1 MPYPSA
7 KRQTLASNSSGT
19 PAASGPRTTYRLL
32 VLVVAMALGTSA
44 ALWWTLRQAQ
54 DLAQPH
60 QQNDLWYISSVH
72 NELARVS
79 LLARQLRGR
88 EASAQDLTDRLDVLY
103 STLDTSGRGPRV
115 STQLREALPGTA
127 QSLDELRTLVEQWSE
142 QAIAN
147 TPGSSAARP
156 QRATATPQA
165 AVRVAE
171 DISRQSDT
179 LLERLRQA
187 VATVHLFSNQQ
198 TDHARQQ
205 LHQRFIVLSVVL
217 SGLLGG
223 TALLIAKLVK
233 DARAATAASRR
244 LAQTNRELEDLVA
257 RRTRKLEEGRALLG
271 FILDTSPSDVLL
283 TEVESGHVL
292 FINHRLTER
301 LGLKAAPKTLFLPD
315 LLYDLDTRQRFMQT
329 LDQYGQVDAME
340 AQIGSQTPCWS
351 SLSARLIDVEGQLAH
366 LLWGFDIS
374 THKALEAQLRE
385 LATRDALSG
394 LLNRRAFMERST
406 ALFDHCRRHGQPC
419 TVLMIDIDHFKRI
432 NDLHGH
438 QMGDTAIRACADAIG
453 QALREADLLGRLG
466 GEEFAALLPHASANS
481 AQQVAE
487 RIRGA
492 IAQLGLVSPAG
503 EPVTFTISI
512 GMATNERYHTG
523 IEPLL
528 ADADAALYRAKAT
541 GRNKVLAHE
550 AAVPSP

>member
-1 MPYPSA
+1 M
-7 KRQTLASNSSGT
+7 LA
-19 PAASGPRTTYRLL
+19 
-32 VLVVAMALGTSA
+32 LVVAMALATSV

-60 QQNDLWYISSVH
+60 QQNDLWYIASVH

-79 LLARQLRGR
+79 LLARQLRAR
-88 EASAQDLTDRLDVLY
+88 EASAQDLIDRLDVLY
-103 STLDTSGRGPRV
+103 STLDTTGRGPHV
-115 STQLREALPGTA
+115 STQLRDALPDTA
-127 QSLDELRTLVEQWSE
+127 QGLDNLRTQVEHWS
-142 QAIAN
+142 ALASANAN
-147 TPGSSAARP
+147 TKPHESGSTAAR
-156 QRATATPQA
+156 RTTATATPPQA
-165 AVRVAE
+165 LRVAE
-171 DISRQSDT
+171 DITRKSDA

-187 VATVHLFSNQQ
+187 VATVHLFSTQQ
-198 TDHARQQ
+198 TDQARRQ

-217 SGLLGG
+217 SALLVG
-223 TALLIAKLVK
+223 TTLLIARLVQ
-233 DARAATAASRR
+233 DARAAAAASRQ
-244 LAQTNRELEDLVA
+244 LAQTNRELEDRVA
-257 RRTRKLEEGRALLG
+257 RRTRKLEESRALLG

-283 TEVESGHVL
+283 AEVESGRVH

-301 LGLKAAPKTLFLPD
+301 LGLPAAPQTLFLPD
-315 LLYDLDTRQRFMQT
+315 LLHDPDTRQRFMQT
-329 LDQYGQVDAME
+329 LDQYGQVNAME
-340 AQIGSQTPCWS
+340 AQIGTHAPRWS
-351 SLSARLIDVEGQLAH
+351 SLSARLIDVEGRLAH

-432 NDLHGH
+432 NDQHGH

-466 GEEFAALLPHASANS
+466 GEEFAALLPHASADS
-481 AQQVAE
+481 ARQVAE

-492 IAQLGLVSPAG
+492 IAQLGLVSPSG
-503 EPVTFTISI
+503 HPVTFTISI
-512 GMATNERYHTG
+512 GMAASERHHTG

-541 GRNKVLAHE
+541 GRNRVLAHE
-550 AAVPSP
+550 AAFPAH